1 MERRRSARRV
11 RRTCF
16 HPLGEHAET
25 SFVIDSQPVSDQQ
38 SRIFSIS
45 AVAERTIGR
54 GADRRAA
61 CRVGDKTSLVAS
73 VTTRSGLAMHRGVGR
88 LCTFSGTHFV
98 TPRAVQAEITIRFEA
113 FALTGPAPC
122 FGS

>member
-38 SRIFSIS
+38 SRIFSIQLSPNAQSVEVLTGVPPAES
-45 AVAERTIGR
+45 AT
-54 GADRRAA
+54 RRAWS
-61 CRVGDKTSLVAS
+61 RV
-73 VTTRSGLAMHRGVGR
+73 
-88 LCTFSGTHFV
+88 
-98 TPRAVQAEITIRFEA
+98 
-113 FALTGPAPC
+113 
-122 FGS
+122 